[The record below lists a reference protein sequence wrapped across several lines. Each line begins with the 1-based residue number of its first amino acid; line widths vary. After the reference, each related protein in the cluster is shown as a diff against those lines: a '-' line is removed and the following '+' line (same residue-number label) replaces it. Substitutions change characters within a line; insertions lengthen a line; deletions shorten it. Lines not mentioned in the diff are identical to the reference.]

1 MELSSSMQG
10 YAAAFVVVIACS
22 ILLAIYHIRRKST
35 SLQKKEDT
43 DSDTKNNNIPTKKI
57 KKDDDAKP
65 FNFNTGGGWQC
76 ACEGGGIFLPPSLQ
90 GPAAMLRL
98 GTGGCYHK
106 QA

>member
-1 MELSSSMQG
+1 MELSSSMQW

-22 ILLAIYHIRRKST
+22 IILVIYHIRRKSM

-43 DSDTKNNNIPTKKI
+43 DSDTKNKNIPTE
-57 KKDDDAKP
+57 KDDVKP
-65 FNFNTGGGWQC
+65 FNFNTGG
-76 ACEGGGIFLPPSLQ
+76 AIFLPPSLQ

>member
-1 MELSSSMQG
+1 MELSSSMQW
-10 YAAAFVVVIACS
+10 YTAAFVVVIACS

-35 SLQKKEDT
+35 SLQKKEG
-43 DSDTKNNNIPTKKI
+43 DSDTKNNNIPTKK
-57 KKDDDAKP
+57 DDAKP

>member
-1 MELSSSMQG
+1 MQW

-22 ILLAIYHIRRKST
+22 ILLATYHIRKST
-35 SLQKKEDT
+35 SLQKKEEDT
-43 DSDTKNNNIPTKKI
+43 DSDTKNNNIPAE
-57 KKDDDAKP
+57 KDDVKP

>member
-1 MELSSSMQG
+1 MQW
-10 YAAAFVVVIACS
+10 YTAAFVVVIACSCS

-43 DSDTKNNNIPTKKI
+43 DSDSDTKNNNIPTKK
-57 KKDDDAKP
+57 DDAKP